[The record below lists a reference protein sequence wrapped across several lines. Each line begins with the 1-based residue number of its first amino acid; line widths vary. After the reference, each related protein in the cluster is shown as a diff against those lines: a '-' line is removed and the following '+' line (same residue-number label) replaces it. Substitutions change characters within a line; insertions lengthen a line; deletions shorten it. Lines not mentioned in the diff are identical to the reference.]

1 MGWTGP
7 ITFDYHHHLCNH
19 GEHSEQEA
27 FSLALATW
35 GGHRPLFHY
44 SEPDPNQTNIR
55 AHCEMPTRRA
65 NDYGALF
72 DLDIELKGKSK
83 AIEAY
88 ASLK

>member
-1 MGWTGP
+1 
-7 ITFDYHHHLCNH
+7 
-19 GEHSEQEA
+19 
-27 FSLALATW
+27 
-35 GGHRPLFHY
+35 
-44 SEPDPNQTNIR
+44 
-55 AHCEMPTRRA
+55 MPTRRA